1 MIEIRIKR
9 DGKSGIIG
17 FKVSGHAFFADAG
30 KDIICAAVSV
40 LTINTLNAIE
50 SFLPEDRMDVTVD
63 KDHGFIEA
71 RLSGDPSDGAGLLL
85 DTFHLGVKSIEEK
98 YGSSYVKVL
107 EES

>member
-9 DGKSGIIG
+9 DSNSGIIG

-30 KDIICAAVSV
+30 KDIVCAAVSV

-50 SFLPEDRMDVTVD
+50 SFLPEDNIDVTVD

-71 RLSGDPSDGAGLLL
+71 RISGDPSDGLGLLL